1 MITFIATGHGNFGT
15 GLASSVKLIA
25 GDQEAFA
32 PIDFD
37 GQIGQEELS
46 KIYLDAINAAGNKDV
61 LFCTD
66 LIGGTPFKT
75 ACEFKYAHPE
85 LNVEV
90 ISGTNLGLL
99 IEGLMS
105 RAFSEDLKALAD
117 QLVNTGKEQV
127 IRFELPKKVEEVDSG
142 DGI

>member
-15 GLASSVKLIA
+15 GIGSSVKLIA
-25 GDQEAFA
+25 GDQEAFF

-37 GQIGQEELS
+37 GQIEQEELA
-46 KIYLDAINAAGNKDV
+46 KIYLDAIAKAGNKDV

-75 ACEFKYAHPE
+75 ACELKYGHPE
-85 LNVEV
+85 YNIEV
-90 ISGTNLGLL
+90 MSGTNLGLL

-105 RAFSEDLKALAD
+105 RSFQEDVKALAD

-127 IRFELPKKVEEVDSG
+127 MRFELVKQEEVDTG

>member
-15 GLASSVKLIA
+15 GIGSSVKLIA
-25 GDQEAFA
+25 GDQEAFY

-37 GQIGQEELS
+37 GQIGQDELS
-46 KIYLDAINAAGNKDV
+46 KIYLDAIAKGGNKDV
-61 LFCTD
+61 IFCTD

-75 ACEFKYAHPE
+75 ACELKYGHPE
-85 LNVEV
+85 YNIEV
-90 ISGTNLGLL
+90 MSGTNLGIL

-105 RAFSEDLKALAD
+105 RTFSEDVKALAD

-127 IRFELPKKVEEVDSG
+127 IRFELPSKVEEADTG